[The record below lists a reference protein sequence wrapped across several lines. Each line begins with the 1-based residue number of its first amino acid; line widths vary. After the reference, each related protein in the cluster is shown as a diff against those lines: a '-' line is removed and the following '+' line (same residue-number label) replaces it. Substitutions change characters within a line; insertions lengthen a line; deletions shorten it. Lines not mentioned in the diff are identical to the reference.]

1 MIHSLGKGTTWKEQL
16 DTVPFLVENLV
27 SHILWSTSQS
37 KRYSPGEL
45 LSFLKTFPTLL
56 SKGDAINVA
65 EQMDCLRDEL
75 QNRGFGTSFSGSSS
89 DAIDLAERTFSAY
102 RYENLFSS
110 LLFYYLARQLLNNGS
125 VSH

>member
-1 MIHSLGKGTTWKEQL
+1 MSEMIDSLGKGTTTWKEQL

-27 SHILWSTSQS
+27 SHILWSTSRS

-45 LSFLKTFPTLL
+45 LSFLKTFPTLF
-56 SKGDAINVA
+56 SKGGDGPINVG

-102 RYENLFSS
+102 RY
-110 LLFYYLARQLLNNGS
+110 
-125 VSH
+125 